1 MNDRALV
8 PSTDYQTI
16 IDALGERA
24 KRASQ
29 IMASAPTAAKN
40 KALRIAAQLLDSQAK
55 ALQEA
60 NTLDLQRAAEA
71 GLDEAAIDRLK
82 LSPQVI
88 EGMCKGLEQVASLS
102 DPVGAISELSQQP
115 SGIQVGRMRVPLGV
129 IGIIYESRPN
139 VTIDAAALCIKSGNA
154 TILRGGSEALHSN
167 QALAACM
174 REALVAA
181 GLPADAVQAIEH
193 RDRALV
199 GSLIQS
205 PQWVDVIVPRGGKS
219 LVERISRE
227 AKVPTIKHLDGIC
240 HVFVDRDADL
250 AMATRIADNAKTQRY
265 SPCNT
270 METLLIDLPV
280 AEAFL
285 PMIGAIYS
293 QKAVQMRV
301 DTEAARILKAAN
313 VDCLPATEEDWSTEY
328 LAAIISIRIVNGID
342 EAMQH
347 IQRYGSQHTDAIIT
361 ENHTKAMRFIREVD
375 SASVMVNASTRFA
388 DGFEFGL
395 GAEIGISTDKLH
407 ARGPVGLEGLTSQK
421 YVVFGRGEIRQS

>member
-8 PSTDYQTI
+8 PSTDYKTI

-29 IMASAPTAAKN
+29 FMASAPTAAKN

-88 EGMCKGLEQVASLS
+88 EGMCKGLEQVAALS

-154 TILRGGSEALHSN
+154 TILRGGSEAFHSN

-199 GSLIQS
+199 GTLIQS